1 MNSRPPD
8 DQAFH
13 SWLTQRTT
21 GGSGDPEG
29 RAGLAIAIEAPCVVC
44 QPRVAL
50 ALADYLNEFD
60 DSDNRS
66 HWLPVTD
73 HRLEQLQAHR
83 EFREAL
89 DNENANEEAAI
100 RFLSQRGGV
109 ILELPNC
116 HAQTHENSSVFQI
129 SLSCKEPS
137 GGRHHLWINA
147 KRIPGETLVL
157 MIANAFFD
165 WACHGGDRIESETN
179 DRDHS

>member
-1 MNSRPPD
+1 MNSRPPI

-13 SWLTQRTT
+13 SWLTRRTT
-21 GGSGDPEG
+21 ADPMG
-29 RAGLAIAIEAPCVVC
+29 RAGLGIAIESPCLVRE
-44 QPRVAL
+44 PRVAL

-73 HRLEQLQAHR
+73 HRLEQLQAHP
-83 EFREAL
+83 EFREVL
-89 DNENANEEAAI
+89 DNDKGDEEAAI
-100 RFLSQRGGV
+100 HFLSQRGGV

-116 HAQTHENSSVFQI
+116 HAQTGANSSVFQI

-137 GGRHHLWINA
+137 EGQHHLWINA
-147 KRIPGETLVL
+147 KRIPAETLVL

-165 WACHGGDRIESETN
+165 WACHGGDRVESESN
-179 DRDHS
+179 PRHHS